1 MENKNVKKNK
11 VINIILKI
19 IQVVLIGVFLFS
31 GYKIITWHFQNLA
44 TQQNLD
50 DVNKHVTESVE
61 EIVDENGNTFKKQY
75 INVDFNAIK
84 ELNSDTVGYVKVNN
98 LNIEYPVVQSINND
112 YYLYRSFDKSYN
124 EAGWIFADYRNKIDE
139 SDKNIILY
147 GHNRRDS
154 SMFGDIDIAF
164 TEEWYTN
171 EDNMIITF
179 VTENGYYEYEIFSMY
194 NIEKEDYYITTDF
207 NDVSYDVFLDTILNR
222 SMYDFGVGVDTD
234 TQILT
239 LSTCT
244 TTTFYRLV
252 IHAKL
257 VNKFIKY

>member
-1 MENKNVKKNK
+1 MKKNK
-11 VINIILKI
+11 IISICLKI
-19 IQVVLIGVFLFS
+19 FQIIFVLIFIYSL
-31 GYKIITWHFQNLA
+31 YKILSWHFQNLV

-50 DVNKHVTESVE
+50 NVNKHVTESV
-61 EIVDENGNTFKKQY
+61 VDRVNENGETFKKEF
-75 INVDFNAIK
+75 ISVDFNAIK

-207 NDVSYDVFLDTILNR
+207 TDASYGVFLDTILNR
-222 SMYDFGVGVDTD
+222 SMYNFGVGVDGD
-234 TQILT
+234 DQILT

-257 VNKFIKY
+257 INKFIVE